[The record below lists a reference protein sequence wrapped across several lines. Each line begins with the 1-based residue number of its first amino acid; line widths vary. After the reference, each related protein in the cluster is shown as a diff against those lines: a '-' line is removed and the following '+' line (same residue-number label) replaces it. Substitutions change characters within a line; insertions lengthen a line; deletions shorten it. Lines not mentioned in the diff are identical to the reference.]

1 MIEIQPSGIGPC
13 LARAVELLGL
23 DTSVLDEAVLAE
35 ERTPA
40 QWLGLAAQMGMDAE
54 VRACSFANIP
64 PSLSGPL
71 VAFLD
76 DGEAVL
82 LVKRGGKEGWLMEV
96 PGEGG
101 DLVGVSES
109 IRKRYQGFLMVL
121 QHRKSVGDAGGSG
134 SGAEGAQER
143 ARRWLWS
150 GLGQL
155 KFEMLYILMASL
167 VIHLVALGTPLITMV
182 MYDRVV
188 PNRAFETL
196 WTVTAGGLALFGFD
210 FLVRLLRGR
219 FADAAGKAAD
229 HVLSAG
235 LVKQLLAMEIACRPA
250 SAGGFAARLRQYE
263 PVREFLTSAVLV
275 SLIDAP
281 VAFLLTG
288 LIFWLGGSVGW
299 IPVLFGAIALG
310 ATLLLQPWQRR
321 LMKDSFALNIDR
333 QALTVEV
340 VNGLESIKAAN
351 AEMETEGRLR
361 EMEADCARVDL
372 KMRRVNLLGN
382 SMTVLCMNLTT
393 LGVLVGC
400 VHQILELEMTMGA
413 MIACSMVA
421 GRAMAP
427 LMGMAGLL
435 LRFQQTMTSLKSLMG
450 IMQMPRED
458 ERPLLRLPLRHPSFR
473 LDQVTLTYT
482 GQPIPSLRQVSLQI
496 KAGERVGVI
505 GRAGSGKTTLLRLL
519 GRLLLPSEGLLLVDG
534 VDVRQ
539 VHPAQIRQVCGYLPQ
554 DPVLFHGTVRENI
567 LLGRSKGVSDETFTR
582 AAARAGLLEW
592 VNRHPNGFDLQ
603 VGERGILLSGG
614 QRQAVAAA
622 RVMLTEP
629 DVLFMDEPAANFD
642 ITSEKQFRE
651 ALGDYLSEDPK
662 RTLVLATHKMSLLSL
677 VDRLIVLEM
686 GQVVADGPRELVLAK
701 LQGKALPDKSEGGK
715 EEAI

>member
-1 MIEIQPSGIGPC
+1 MIEIKPSGIGQC
-13 LARAVELLGL
+13 LTRAAELLGL
-23 DTSVLDEAVLAE
+23 EALALDEAVLTE
-35 ERTPA
+35 DRTPA
-40 QWLGLAAQMGMDAE
+40 QWLGLAAQMGMEAE
-54 VRACSFANIP
+54 VRACKFKSIP
-64 PSLSGPL
+64 SSLSGPL
-71 VAFLD
+71 VAFLEE
-76 DGEAVL
+76 GEAVL
-82 LVKRGGKEGWLMEV
+82 LAKRGGKNHWLMEV

-101 DLVGVSES
+101 RLIEVSDS
-109 IRKRYQGFLMVL
+109 ICQRYQGFLMVL
-121 QHRKSVGDAGGSG
+121 RRRRMEGEAGASG
-134 SGAEGAQER
+134 SGREGAKER
-143 ARRWLWS
+143 SKRWLWS

-155 KFEMLYILMASL
+155 KFEMLYIMLASL
-167 VIHLVALGTPLITMV
+167 AIHFVALGTPLITMV

-229 HVLSAG
+229 HVLSVG
-235 LVKQLLAMEIACRPA
+235 LVQQLLAMEIACRPA

-263 PVREFLTSAVLV
+263 PVRDFLTSAVLV

-288 LIFWLGGSVGW
+288 LIFWLGGNVGW
-299 IPVLFGAIALG
+299 IPVLFSAIALG

-351 AEMETEGRLR
+351 AEMETEGRLVK
-361 EMEADCARVDL
+361 MEEDCARVDL

-400 VHQILELEMTMGA
+400 VHKILELEMTMGA

-427 LMGMAGLL
+427 LMGIAGLL
-435 LRFQQTMTSLKSLMG
+435 LRFQQTWTSLKSLMG
-450 IMQMPRED
+450 IMEMPRED
-458 ERPLLRLPLRHPSFR
+458 ERPLLRLPLRFPSFR
-473 LDQVTLTYT
+473 FEQVTLTYA
-482 GQPIPSLRQVSLQI
+482 GQPIPSLRQVNLQI

-519 GRLLLPSEGLLLVDG
+519 GRLLLPTDGLLLVEG

-554 DPVLFHGTVRENI
+554 DPVLFHGSVRENI
-567 LLGRSKGVSDETFTR
+567 LLGRSKGVSDETFTK

-642 ITSEKQFRE
+642 ISSEKQFRE
-651 ALGDYLSEDPK
+651 ALGDYLREDPR

-677 VDRLIVLEM
+677 VDRLIVIEM
-686 GQVVADGPRELVLAK
+686 GQVVADGPRDLVLAK
-701 LQGKALPDKSEGGK
+701 LQGVVPPNIQDGGK

>member
-64 PSLSGPL
+64 SSLSGPL

-82 LVKRGGKEGWLMEV
+82 LVKRGGKGGWLMEV

-121 QHRKSVGDAGGSG
+121 QHRKSGGDAGGSG

-143 ARRWLWS
+143 AKRWLWS

-299 IPVLFGAIALG
+299 IPVLFGGIVWSRSKR
-310 ATLLLQPWQRR
+310 P
-321 LMKDSFALNIDR
+321 M
-333 QALTVEV
+333 
-340 VNGLESIKAAN
+340 
-351 AEMETEGRLR
+351 
-361 EMEADCARVDL
+361 L
-372 KMRRVNLLGN
+372 KWKR
-382 SMTVLCMNLTT
+382 
-393 LGVLVGC
+393 
-400 VHQILELEMTMGA
+400 
-413 MIACSMVA
+413 
-421 GRAMAP
+421 
-427 LMGMAGLL
+427 
-435 LRFQQTMTSLKSLMG
+435 
-450 IMQMPRED
+450 
-458 ERPLLRLPLRHPSFR
+458 
-473 LDQVTLTYT
+473 
-482 GQPIPSLRQVSLQI
+482 
-496 KAGERVGVI
+496 KAGCAKWRRI
-505 GRAGSGKTTLLRLL
+505 
-519 GRLLLPSEGLLLVDG
+519 
-534 VDVRQ
+534 
-539 VHPAQIRQVCGYLPQ
+539 
-554 DPVLFHGTVRENI
+554 
-567 LLGRSKGVSDETFTR
+567 
-582 AAARAGLLEW
+582 ARGW
-592 VNRHPNGFDLQ
+592 
-603 VGERGILLSGG
+603 I
-614 QRQAVAAA
+614 
-622 RVMLTEP
+622 
-629 DVLFMDEPAANFD
+629 
-642 ITSEKQFRE
+642 
-651 ALGDYLSEDPK
+651 
-662 RTLVLATHKMSLLSL
+662 
-677 VDRLIVLEM
+677 
-686 GQVVADGPRELVLAK
+686 
-701 LQGKALPDKSEGGK
+701 
-715 EEAI
+715 

>member
-1 MIEIQPSGIGPC
+1 
-13 LARAVELLGL
+13 
-23 DTSVLDEAVLAE
+23 
-35 ERTPA
+35 
-40 QWLGLAAQMGMDAE
+40 
-54 VRACSFANIP
+54 
-64 PSLSGPL
+64 
-71 VAFLD
+71 
-76 DGEAVL
+76 
-82 LVKRGGKEGWLMEV
+82 
-96 PGEGG
+96 
-101 DLVGVSES
+101 
-109 IRKRYQGFLMVL
+109 
-121 QHRKSVGDAGGSG
+121 
-134 SGAEGAQER
+134 
-143 ARRWLWS
+143 
-150 GLGQL
+150 
-155 KFEMLYILMASL
+155 
-167 VIHLVALGTPLITMV
+167 
-182 MYDRVV
+182 
-188 PNRAFETL
+188 
-196 WTVTAGGLALFGFD
+196 
-210 FLVRLLRGR
+210 
-219 FADAAGKAAD
+219 
-229 HVLSAG
+229 
-235 LVKQLLAMEIACRPA
+235 
-250 SAGGFAARLRQYE
+250 
-263 PVREFLTSAVLV
+263 
-275 SLIDAP
+275 
-281 VAFLLTG
+281 
-288 LIFWLGGSVGW
+288 
-299 IPVLFGAIALG
+299 
-310 ATLLLQPWQRR
+310 
-321 LMKDSFALNIDR
+321 
-333 QALTVEV
+333 
-340 VNGLESIKAAN
+340 LESIKAAN

-413 MIACSMVA
+413 MIACTMVA

-473 LDQVTLTYT
+473 LDQVTLTYA

-519 GRLLLPSEGLLLVDG
+519 GRLLLPSEGLLLVEG

-567 LLGRSKGVSDETFTR
+567 LLGRSNGVSDETFTR

-651 ALGDYLSEDPK
+651 ALGDYLSEDPR

-701 LQGKALPDKSEGGK
+701 LQGKGLPDKSEGGK

>member
-1 MIEIQPSGIGPC
+1 
-13 LARAVELLGL
+13 
-23 DTSVLDEAVLAE
+23 
-35 ERTPA
+35 
-40 QWLGLAAQMGMDAE
+40 
-54 VRACSFANIP
+54 
-64 PSLSGPL
+64 
-71 VAFLD
+71 
-76 DGEAVL
+76 
-82 LVKRGGKEGWLMEV
+82 
-96 PGEGG
+96 
-101 DLVGVSES
+101 
-109 IRKRYQGFLMVL
+109 
-121 QHRKSVGDAGGSG
+121 
-134 SGAEGAQER
+134 
-143 ARRWLWS
+143 
-150 GLGQL
+150 
-155 KFEMLYILMASL
+155 
-167 VIHLVALGTPLITMV
+167 
-182 MYDRVV
+182 
-188 PNRAFETL
+188 
-196 WTVTAGGLALFGFD
+196 
-210 FLVRLLRGR
+210 
-219 FADAAGKAAD
+219 
-229 HVLSAG
+229 
-235 LVKQLLAMEIACRPA
+235 
-250 SAGGFAARLRQYE
+250 
-263 PVREFLTSAVLV
+263 
-275 SLIDAP
+275 
-281 VAFLLTG
+281 
-288 LIFWLGGSVGW
+288 
-299 IPVLFGAIALG
+299 
-310 ATLLLQPWQRR
+310 
-321 LMKDSFALNIDR
+321 
-333 QALTVEV
+333 
-340 VNGLESIKAAN
+340 
-351 AEMETEGRLR
+351 
-361 EMEADCARVDL
+361 
-372 KMRRVNLLGN
+372 
-382 SMTVLCMNLTT
+382 MTVLCMNLTT

-473 LDQVTLTYT
+473 LDQITLTYA

-519 GRLLLPSEGLLLVDG
+519 GRLLLPSEGLLLVEG